1 MPTLVIAT
9 CEQYPA
15 LPNNL
20 QPLAELLAQD
30 FQLSIRPWQQIQ
42 TANVV
47 LPLCA
52 WDYAQMP
59 EQFRTWLNQ
68 LVAQGTR
75 FPNSVRLMQWNM
87 HKRYLCDLRDWGVNV
102 IPSLYLAQPTEA
114 LIYQA
119 MQQQGWHTAVIK
131 PAIGQSGRLVQK
143 ISQNQPLATL
153 VEYGEVLLQPYIPEV
168 AEVGETS
175 LIFFNGNFSHAIHR
189 QPQEGDFRANSVY
202 GVQISAQTVD
212 ENIISQA
219 QNVLSKLP
227 QKMGYVRV
235 DGTIIGDQFLLN
247 ELELIEPALYLDQ
260 AVGSAQYFAKVLKSC
275 IYDIN
280 QGK

>member
-102 IPSLYLAQPTEA
+102 IPSLYFAQPTEA

-260 AVGSAQYFAKVLKSC
+260 AVDSAQYFAKVLKSC